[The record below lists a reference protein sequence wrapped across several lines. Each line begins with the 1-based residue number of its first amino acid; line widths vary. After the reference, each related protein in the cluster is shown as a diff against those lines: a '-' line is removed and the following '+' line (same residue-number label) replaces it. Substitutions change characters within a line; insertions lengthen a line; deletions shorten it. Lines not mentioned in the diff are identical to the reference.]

1 MQKNSP
7 RVSYYRTD
15 ERTAAGEVIFHFRF
29 YAANGRCQEFKAIA
43 ASALDATLEDI
54 RKQGMIATRINL

>member
-1 MQKNSP
+1 MKNASP

-15 ERTAAGEVIFHFRF
+15 ERTEAGEVIFHFRF
-29 YAANGRCQEFKAIA
+29 YASNGRCQEFKSVV

-54 RKQGMIATRINL
+54 RKQGMVATRVNL